1 MMDNDSTD
9 NRGPSRT
16 AMMAAAGRAAHL
28 IVDRAPHLFQDTV
41 AETLLGER
49 AAELISYHREFGDHP
64 VLSGTRSQVSAR
76 SHYTEARLAAG
87 GFEQYLILGAGLD
100 TFAYRSPLDARVA
113 VYEVDH
119 PATQAWKRE
128 LLATAGIDVSTVEFV
143 GVDFE
148 RDDLAAEL
156 TAHGF
161 DANRPA
167 LVSWLGVTMYL
178 TESAIG
184 ATLDTL
190 SGWAPGTELVMEYA
204 LVPELRDESGRV
216 FAEFA
221 LAATAEQGEPMLSFF
236 SPESVTALLD
246 RHGFT
251 VAEHISQHTAVDAA
265 LWQRADGL
273 RPVDFCRLVRAHI
286 PGRTRI

>member
-1 MMDNDSTD
+1 MDNGSTETK
-9 NRGPSRT
+9 GPSRT
-16 AMMAAAGRAAHL
+16 AMVAAAGRAAHL

-49 AAELISYHREFGDHP
+49 AAELLSYHRESGDHP

-87 GFEQYLILGAGLD
+87 DFEQYVILGAGLD
-100 TFAYRSPLDARVA
+100 TFAYRSPLAGQVA
-113 VYEVDH
+113 VFEVDH
-119 PATQAWKRE
+119 PATRAWKRE
-128 LLATAGIDVSTVEFV
+128 LLAAAGIGDTAVEFV

-161 DANRPA
+161 DPNRPT

-178 TESAIG
+178 TESAIA

-190 SGWAPGTELVMEYA
+190 SRLAPGTELVMEYA
-204 LVPELRDESGRV
+204 LLPELRDESGRV

-221 LAATAEQGEPMLSFF
+221 LAATAGQGEPLLSFF
-236 SPESVTALLD
+236 SPESVTALLNS
-246 RHGFT
+246 HGFT
-251 VAEHISQHTAVDAA
+251 VADHVSQQTAVDAA
-265 LWQRADGL
+265 LWQRTDGL
-273 RPVDFCRLVRAHI
+273 HPVDFCRLVRAHN

>member
-1 MMDNDSTD
+1 MDNGSTD

-28 IVDRAPHLFQDTV
+28 IVDRPPHLFQDTV

-49 AAELISYHREFGDHP
+49 AAELISYHRESGDHP

-87 GFEQYLILGAGLD
+87 EFEQYVILGAGLD
-100 TFAYRSPLDARVA
+100 TFAYRSPLAGRVA

-128 LLATAGIDVSTVEFV
+128 LLAAAGIGVATVEFV

-148 RDDLAAEL
+148 RDDLAAES

-161 DANRPA
+161 DPNRPA

-204 LVPELRDESGRV
+204 LLPELRDESGRV

-221 LAATAEQGEPMLSFF
+221 LAATAEQGEPLLSFF
-236 SPESVTALLD
+236 SPEAVTALLD

-251 VAEHISQHTAVDAA
+251 VSEHISQHTAVDAA

-273 RPVDFCRLVRAHI
+273 HPVDFCRLVRAHI